1 MADDHIAAQLDRHI
15 IPPPR
20 PFEEI
25 VAEFEA
31 MYNPSSGRDA
41 VLITPGSEVPPL
53 DETQKLERVNVQP
66 YGFIYTNNPH
76 VAGRLQQAADQNAFV
91 DKRIADCLIGEALFQ
106 AAGYNGMPPGAD
118 VYVSAYNEDDIQVSE
133 VLADSSDTYGM
144 SVAEAV
150 MRSHA
155 GPTGYV
161 KITPIDVEAVKERS
175 REWYERGGGIPH
187 SLLHFYCTDSEGR
200 AG

>member
-1 MADDHIAAQLDRHI
+1 MPHIAAQLDRHI

-20 PFEEI
+20 PLDEI

-31 MYNPSSGRDA
+31 MYDLSSGRDA
-41 VLITPGSEVPPL
+41 VLITPGSEVPIL
-53 DETQKLERVNVQP
+53 GASQKLERVNVQP

-76 VAGRLQQAADQNAFV
+76 TAARLRQAADQNAFV
-91 DKRIADCLIGEALFQ
+91 NKEIADCLIGEALFQ
-106 AAGYNGMPPGAD
+106 AAGYNGMPEGAD
-118 VYVSAYNEDDIQVSE
+118 VYVSAYNGVDVQVSE
-133 VLADSSDTYGM
+133 VLATSTDTYGL

-161 KITPIDVEAVKERS
+161 KITPIDIDAVRERS
-175 REWYERGGGIPH
+175 KEWYERGGGVPH
-187 SLLHFYCTDSEGR
+187 TLKGLL
-200 AG
+200 